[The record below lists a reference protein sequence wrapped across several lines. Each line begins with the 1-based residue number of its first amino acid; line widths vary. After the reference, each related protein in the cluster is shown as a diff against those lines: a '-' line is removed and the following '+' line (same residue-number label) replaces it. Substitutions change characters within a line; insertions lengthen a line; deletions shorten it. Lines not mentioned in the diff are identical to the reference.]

1 MANKRIIELQERT
14 SIDMGDWL
22 IVDSSTSTRKLSL
35 ATLFN
40 YMTYSSMIFVTEL
53 PTTDISTTTIYLVPH
68 SGSTTDWDEYI
79 YRENEWVLIGTST
92 IDLSAIYQ
100 TNDKA
105 TIQNNDIP
113 WYGTSS
119 TTAATAAKIATT
131 TDRNLGALA
140 AGQKV
145 TIKFTYANT
154 ASNPTLNVDSKGAK
168 SIKAYGTTAPT
179 VWWNAGDV
187 VTFTYDGTNWIMGAT
202 TGQIQQLK
210 SDLSALNDEVDA
222 MKIKYIQH
230 DGLTTDAN
238 GNINLSDLKFANS
251 AVINVSTNLVNVMV
265 TPWLNGTSWNYHLE
279 YVYANGGVV
288 ANVSNISIGIV
299 YISK

>member
-100 TNDKA
+100 TKTD
-105 TIQNNDIP
+105 NNLQTTSKQIVGAINEVNSALYDVIP
-113 WYGTSS
+113 WTITQTGGSGSATFDEATFFKISDKVYGFSFHGHVTTQGSVNFELPINIAYKSS
-119 TTAATAAKIATT
+119 
-131 TDRNLGALA
+131 G
-140 AGQKV
+140 G
-145 TIKFTYANT
+145 
-154 ASNPTLNVDSKGAK
+154 G
-168 SIKAYGTTAPT
+168 YGLDY
-179 VWWNAGDV
+179 W
-187 VTFTYDGTNWIMGAT
+187 YT
-202 TGQIQQLK
+202 TG
-210 SDLSALNDEVDA
+210 NN
-222 MKIKYIQH
+222 
-230 DGLTTDAN
+230 TN
-238 GNINLSDLKFANS
+238 GM
-251 AVINVSTNLVNVMV
+251 VI
-265 TPWLNGTSWNYHLE
+265 GTAGSS
-279 YVYANGGVV
+279 G
-288 ANVSNISIGIV
+288 SIMASGIV
-299 YISK
+299 IAN

>member
-100 TNDKA
+100 TKTD
-105 TIQNNDIP
+105 NN
-113 WYGTSS
+113 
-119 TTAATAAKIATT
+119 
-131 TDRNLGALA
+131 L
-140 AGQKV
+140 Q
-145 TIKFTYANT
+145 T
-154 ASNPTLNVDSKGAK
+154 ASKQIVGAINEVK
-168 SIKAYGTTAPT
+168 SALSQKSTVRYSEFTINLTSQYLGMYYGDTPILYPD
-179 VWWNAGDV
+179 GDTSYHLV
-187 VTFTYDGTNWIMGAT
+187 GLLCMTFTDNAPVET
-202 TGQIQQLK
+202 QLAGNNIRAY
-210 SDLSALNDEVDA
+210 SA
-222 MKIKYIQH
+222 Y
-230 DGLTTDAN
+230 
-238 GNINLSDLKFANS
+238 S
-251 AVINVSTNLVNVMV
+251 
-265 TPWLNGTSWNYHLE
+265 
-279 YVYANGGVV
+279 GVCSV
-288 ANVSNISIGIV
+288 RGVFV
-299 YISK
+299 K

>member
-100 TNDKA
+100 TKTDNNLQTNSKQIVGAINEVNSDLANKI
-105 TIQNNDIP
+105 TIEI
-113 WYGTSS
+113 
-119 TTAATAAKIATT
+119 IHH
-131 TDRNLGALA
+131 
-140 AGQKV
+140 
-145 TIKFTYANT
+145 TITGVIGHNT
-154 ASNPTLNVDSKGAK
+154 AYWDMGIVDSNVFFVPLGD
-168 SIKAYGTTAPT
+168 SI
-179 VWWNAGDV
+179 
-187 VTFTYDGTNWIMGAT
+187 
-202 TGQIQQLK
+202 TGIPIPGVITSNRYYRVNNPFDSTQDMSCCALK
-210 SDLSALNDEVDA
+210 
-222 MKIKYIQH
+222 I
-230 DGLTTDAN
+230 T
-238 GNINLSDLKFANS
+238 IN
-251 AVINVSTNLVNVMV
+251 
-265 TPWLNGTSWNYHLE
+265 
-279 YVYANGGVV
+279 
-288 ANVSNISIGIV
+288 
-299 YISK
+299 

>member
-100 TNDKA
+100 TKIDNNLHTTSKQIVGAINEMSDVEKIPDSEVTVPTGSDGYIINPFA
-105 TIQNNDIP
+105 VKCGNVVTLGCSVSSGTQSVPFAGRSITFPAKLKTTSDGAWYAVAGVGTNNDVEP
-113 WYGTSS
+113 AMLRGNELVLPPSS
-119 TTAATAAKIATT
+119 TLRNIAIY
-131 TDRNLGALA
+131 
-140 AGQKV
+140 
-145 TIKFTYANT
+145 TITYVI
-154 ASNPTLNVDSKGAK
+154 SP
-168 SIKAYGTTAPT
+168 Y
-179 VWWNAGDV
+179 
-187 VTFTYDGTNWIMGAT
+187 TN
-202 TGQIQQLK
+202 
-210 SDLSALNDEVDA
+210 
-222 MKIKYIQH
+222 
-230 DGLTTDAN
+230 
-238 GNINLSDLKFANS
+238 
-251 AVINVSTNLVNVMV
+251 
-265 TPWLNGTSWNYHLE
+265 
-279 YVYANGGVV
+279 
-288 ANVSNISIGIV
+288 
-299 YISK
+299 

>member
-40 YMTYSSMIFVTEL
+40 YMTLTSMIFVTEL
-53 PTTDISTTTIYLVPH
+53 PTTDISESTIYLVPH

-79 YRENEWVLIGTST
+79 YRDNEWIQIGTST

-100 TNDKA
+100 TKA
-105 TIQNNDIP
+105 AATVQDNNIH

-119 TTAATAAKIATT
+119 TAAGTTAKVATTAAG
-131 TDRNLGALA
+131 NLGALA

-145 TIKFTYANT
+145 SIKFTNANT
-154 ASNPTLNVDSKGAK
+154 ASAPTLNVDDKGAHA
-168 SIKAYGTTAPT
+168 IKAYGTTAPT
-179 VWWNAGDV
+179 VWWKAGDV

-202 TGQIQQLK
+202 QGEIEQIN
-210 SDLSALNDEVDA
+210 SDLTANTYGNRINISSYTSPNS
-222 MKIKYIQH
+222 YICPS
-230 DGLTTDAN
+230 DGYLYVN
-238 GNINLSDLKFANS
+238 NNS
-251 AVINVSTNLVNVMV
+251 AETGSLSFGTNDDLGIGGYQGSYCVFVRKGTKVNSIGVSTGKYFEPL
-265 TPWLNGTSWNYHLE
+265 S
-279 YVYANGGVV
+279 
-288 ANVSNISIGIV
+288 
-299 YISK
+299 

>member
-105 TIQNNDIP
+105 AI
-113 WYGTSS
+113 
-119 TTAATAAKIATT
+119 
-131 TDRNLGALA
+131 
-140 AGQKV
+140 
-145 TIKFTYANT
+145 
-154 ASNPTLNVDSKGAK
+154 
-168 SIKAYGTTAPT
+168 
-179 VWWNAGDV
+179 
-187 VTFTYDGTNWIMGAT
+187 
-202 TGQIQQLK
+202 
-210 SDLSALNDEVDA
+210 
-222 MKIKYIQH
+222 
-230 DGLTTDAN
+230 
-238 GNINLSDLKFANS
+238 
-251 AVINVSTNLVNVMV
+251 
-265 TPWLNGTSWNYHLE
+265 
-279 YVYANGGVV
+279 
-288 ANVSNISIGIV
+288 
-299 YISK
+299 

>member
-100 TNDKA
+100 TKTDNGLN
-105 TIQNNDIP
+105 T
-113 WYGTSS
+113 TS
-119 TTAATAAKIATT
+119 KQIV
-131 TDRNLGALA
+131 GAINE
-140 AGQKV
+140 V
-145 TIKFTYANT
+145 
-154 ASNPTLNVDSKGAK
+154 
-168 SIKAYGTTAPT
+168 
-179 VWWNAGDV
+179 
-187 VTFTYDGTNWIMGAT
+187 
-202 TGQIQQLK
+202 K
-210 SDLSALNDEVDA
+210 SDLTKQFETLKQVSGNGTVQTVTESLGNNTEFLIALNYSSNVVNSHHVSFIPGLQYNYFELYSGNTLMGRVNINPSNNLLTIETTSALDSSSWV
-222 MKIKYIQH
+222 
-230 DGLTTDAN
+230 
-238 GNINLSDLKFANS
+238 
-251 AVINVSTNLVNVMV
+251 V
-265 TPWLNGTSWNYHLE
+265 T
-279 YVYANGGVV
+279 VYAR
-288 ANVSNISIGIV
+288 
-299 YISK
+299 